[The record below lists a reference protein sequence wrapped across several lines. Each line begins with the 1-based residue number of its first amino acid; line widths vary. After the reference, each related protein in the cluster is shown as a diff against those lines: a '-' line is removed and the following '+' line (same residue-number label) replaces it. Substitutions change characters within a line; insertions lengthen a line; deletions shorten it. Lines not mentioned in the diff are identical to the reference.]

1 MYRLGNQILEC
12 SPVERDMGVLAVDY
26 SNESQQCALAAKRAS
41 NILGYIKCGIA
52 NWPKEV
58 IVPVYSP
65 LVQPHLEYRVQFWA
79 PQNKKNIRMCP
90 KEGNK
95 YSERTREQLR
105 MLGLFSL
112 VKSRLRHYLVIH
124 VFVMKESRE

>member
-41 NILGYIKCGIA
+41 NILGYIKCSIA

-58 IVPVYSP
+58 IVPIYSP

-79 PQNKKNIRMCP
+79 PQNKKILECV
-90 KEGNK
+90 
-95 YSERTREQLR
+95 LR
-105 MLGLFSL
+105 RAANTVKGLENS
-112 VKSRLRHYLVIH
+112 
-124 VFVMKESRE
+124 